1 MIITITCNPAIDKTI
16 KDNNTIFDIGG
27 KGINVSKVLKSLGV
41 DSICTGFIGK
51 DNKNIIYDKLD
62 ELDIK
67 HHFIEINGAIRT
79 NTKRIINNE
88 LIEENEKGPTPI
100 KEDINNLINYL
111 KQFKNE
117 IVVISGS
124 SNVNIYYDLVKLLK
138 KNNNYVILDA
148 DKDLLVDGIKG
159 CPNIIKPNKDEIS
172 RLFNIDYDEK
182 VVTKKCKELNM
193 DLICI
198 SLGKDGALF
207 INKDKVYKAKALD
220 VKYAS
225 AVGAGDA
232 MVASFAYSKLNNY
245 DIKNTISLAI
255 AASCASVETSGTK
268 PPNKDKV
275 FAYQKEVKVELV

>member
-88 LIEENEKGPTPI
+88 LVEENEKGPTPI

-148 DKDLLVDGIKG
+148 DKDLLVDGIKA

-207 INKDKVYKAKALD
+207 INKDTVYKAKALD

-245 DIKNTISLAI
+245 DIKNAISLAI

>member
-117 IVVISGS
+117 IIVISGS

-148 DKDLLVDGIKG
+148 DKDLLVEGIKG

>member
-67 HHFIEINGAIRT
+67 HHFIEIEGAIRT

-117 IVVISGS
+117 IIVISGS

-148 DKDLLVDGIKG
+148 DKDLLVEGIKG

-207 INKDKVYKAKALD
+207 INKDTVYKAKALD

-245 DIKNTISLAI
+245 DIKNAISLAI

>member
-67 HHFIEINGAIRT
+67 HHFIEIEGAIRT

-148 DKDLLVDGIKG
+148 DKDLLVEGIKG

-207 INKDKVYKAKALD
+207 INEDKVYKAKALD

>member
-117 IVVISGS
+117 IIVISGS

-207 INKDKVYKAKALD
+207 INKDTVYKAKALD

-245 DIKNTISLAI
+245 DIKNAISLAI

>member
-67 HHFIEINGAIRT
+67 HHFIEIDGAIRT

-182 VVTKKCKELNM
+182 IVTKKCKELNM

-207 INKDKVYKAKALD
+207 IDKDTVYKAKALD

>member
-16 KDNNTIFDIGG
+16 KDNETIFDIGG

-67 HHFIEINGAIRT
+67 HHFIEINGVIRT

-88 LIEENEKGPTPI
+88 LIEENEKGPIPT
-100 KEDINNLINYL
+100 KEDINNLINHL

-148 DKDLLVDGIKG
+148 DKDLLVEGIKA

-172 RLFNIDYDEK
+172 RLFNIDYDEN

-268 PPNKDKV
+268 PPNRDKV

>member
-111 KQFKNE
+111 KEFKNE

>member
-67 HHFIEINGAIRT
+67 HHFIEIEGAIRT

-117 IVVISGS
+117 IIVISGS

-148 DKDLLVDGIKG
+148 DKDLLVEGIKG

>member
-67 HHFIEINGAIRT
+67 HHFIEIEGAIRT

-207 INKDKVYKAKALD
+207 INEDKVYKAKALD

>member
-1 MIITITCNPAIDKTI
+1 M
-16 KDNNTIFDIGG
+16 
-27 KGINVSKVLKSLGV
+27 
-41 DSICTGFIGK
+41 
-51 DNKNIIYDKLD
+51 
-62 ELDIK
+62 
-67 HHFIEINGAIRT
+67 
-79 NTKRIINNE
+79 
-88 LIEENEKGPTPI
+88 
-100 KEDINNLINYL
+100 
-111 KQFKNE
+111 
-117 IVVISGS
+117 
-124 SNVNIYYDLVKLLK
+124 
-138 KNNNYVILDA
+138 DA

>member
-111 KQFKNE
+111 KEFKNE

-148 DKDLLVDGIKG
+148 DKDLLVDGIKA

-207 INKDKVYKAKALD
+207 INEDKVYKAKALD

>member
-67 HHFIEINGAIRT
+67 HHFIEIEGAIRT

-148 DKDLLVDGIKG
+148 DKDLLVEGIKG

>member
-67 HHFIEINGAIRT
+67 HHFIEIEGAIRT

-207 INKDKVYKAKALD
+207 INKDTVYKAKALD

>member
-100 KEDINNLINYL
+100 KEDINNLVNYL

-148 DKDLLVDGIKG
+148 DKDLLVEGIKG

>member
-62 ELDIK
+62 ELDTK

-148 DKDLLVDGIKG
+148 DKDLLVEGIKG

-207 INKDKVYKAKALD
+207 INEDKVYKAKALD

-232 MVASFAYSKLNNY
+232 MVASFVYSKLNNY

>member
-1 MIITITCNPAIDKTI
+1 MIITVTCNPAIDKTI
-16 KDNNTIFDIGG
+16 KDNETIFDIGG

-88 LIEENEKGPTPI
+88 LIEENEKGPIPT

-148 DKDLLVDGIKG
+148 DKDLLVEGIKA

-172 RLFNIDYDEK
+172 RLFNID
-182 VVTKKCKELNM
+182 
-193 DLICI
+193 
-198 SLGKDGALF
+198 
-207 INKDKVYKAKALD
+207 
-220 VKYAS
+220 
-225 AVGAGDA
+225 
-232 MVASFAYSKLNNY
+232 
-245 DIKNTISLAI
+245 
-255 AASCASVETSGTK
+255 
-268 PPNKDKV
+268 
-275 FAYQKEVKVELV
+275 

>member
-100 KEDINNLINYL
+100 KKDINNLINYL

-117 IVVISGS
+117 IIVISGS

-148 DKDLLVDGIKG
+148 DKDLLVEGIKG

>member
-1 MIITITCNPAIDKTI
+1 MIITVTCNPAIDKTI

-41 DSICTGFIGK
+41 NSICTGFIGK

-88 LIEENEKGPTPI
+88 LIEENENGPIPT

-138 KNNNYVILDA
+138 NNNNYVILDA
-148 DKDLLVDGIKG
+148 DKDLLIDGIKG

-182 VVTKKCKELNM
+182 IVTKKCKELNM

-198 SLGKDGALF
+198 SLAKDGALF

-255 AASCASVETSGTK
+255 AAACASVETSGTK
-268 PPNKDKV
+268 PPNRDKV
-275 FAYQKEVKVELV
+275 FAYQKEVKVELL

>member
-67 HHFIEINGAIRT
+67 HHFIEIEGAIRT

-100 KEDINNLINYL
+100 KDDINNLINYL

-148 DKDLLVDGIKG
+148 DKDLLVEGIKG

-207 INKDKVYKAKALD
+207 INKDTVYKAKALD

>member
-62 ELDIK
+62 ELDIE
-67 HHFIEINGAIRT
+67 HHFIEIEGAIRT

-148 DKDLLVDGIKG
+148 DKDLLVEGIKG

-245 DIKNTISLAI
+245 DIKNAISLAI

>member
-245 DIKNTISLAI
+245 DIKNAISLAI

>member
-67 HHFIEINGAIRT
+67 HHFIEIEGAIRT

-148 DKDLLVDGIKG
+148 DKELLVEGIKG

-207 INKDKVYKAKALD
+207 INEDKVYKAKALD

>member
-207 INKDKVYKAKALD
+207 INEDKVYKAKALD

-245 DIKNTISLAI
+245 DIKNAISLAI

>member
-62 ELDIK
+62 ELDIE
-67 HHFIEINGAIRT
+67 HHFIEIEGAIRT

>member
-62 ELDIK
+62 ELDIE
-67 HHFIEINGAIRT
+67 HHFIEIEGAIRT

-148 DKDLLVDGIKG
+148 DKDLLVEGIKG

-207 INKDKVYKAKALD
+207 INEDKVYKAKALD

>member
-148 DKDLLVDGIKG
+148 DKDLLVEGIKG

-207 INKDKVYKAKALD
+207 IDKDKVYKAKALD

>member
-62 ELDIK
+62 DLDIE
-67 HHFIEINGAIRT
+67 HHFIEIEGAIRT

-148 DKDLLVDGIKG
+148 DKDLLVEGIKG

-207 INKDKVYKAKALD
+207 INKDTVYKAKALD

>member
-67 HHFIEINGAIRT
+67 HHFIEIEGAIRT

-117 IVVISGS
+117 IIVISGS

-148 DKDLLVDGIKG
+148 DKDLLVEGIKG

-207 INKDKVYKAKALD
+207 INKDTVYKAKALD

>member
-117 IVVISGS
+117 IIVISGS

-148 DKDLLVDGIKG
+148 DKDLLVDGIKA

>member
-67 HHFIEINGAIRT
+67 HHFIEIDGAIRT

-207 INKDKVYKAKALD
+207 INEDKVYKAKALD

>member
-67 HHFIEINGAIRT
+67 HHFIEIDGAIRT

-117 IVVISGS
+117 IIVISGS

-148 DKDLLVDGIKG
+148 DKDLLVEGIKG

-207 INKDKVYKAKALD
+207 INEDKVYKAKALD

>member
-16 KDNNTIFDIGG
+16 KDNETIFDIGG

-41 DSICTGFIGK
+41 NSICTGFIGR
-51 DNKNIIYDKLD
+51 DNKEIIYDKLD

-67 HHFIEINGAIRT
+67 HHFIEINGAVRT

-88 LIEENEKGPTPI
+88 LIEENEKGPIPT

-148 DKDLLVDGIKG
+148 DKDLLVEGIKA
-159 CPNIIKPNKDEIS
+159 CPNIIKPNKDEIC

-182 VVTKKCKELNM
+182 VVTKKCRQLNM

-207 INKDKVYKAKALD
+207 INKDKVYKANALD